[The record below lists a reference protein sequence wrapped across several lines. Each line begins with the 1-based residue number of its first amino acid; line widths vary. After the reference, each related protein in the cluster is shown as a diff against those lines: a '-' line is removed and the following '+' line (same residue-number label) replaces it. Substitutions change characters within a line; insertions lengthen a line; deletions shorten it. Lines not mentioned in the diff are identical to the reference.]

1 MLISLAHPGGTRV
14 LLFWL
19 AQLLLG
25 SKQQISLIIIRD
37 IIFKSPH
44 AKSRFVFNHSA
55 SLIFQAE
62 CIINFPVDQNAS
74 FICKPECI
82 KNVILFSTRV
92 YHIFV
97 NQNASFIGQPE
108 CITFGQN
115 ALHSSGTT
123 INCTSI

>member
-1 MLISLAHPGGTRV
+1 M

-19 AQLLLG
+19 AQSLLG

-37 IIFKSPH
+37 IILKSPH
-44 AKSRFVFNHSA
+44 AKSRFGFNHSA
-55 SLIFQAE
+55 SLIF
-62 CIINFPVDQNAS
+62 PVVQNAS

-92 YHIFV
+92 YHLFV